1 MTLTVVYAAGSV
13 SAKYYLGLR
22 AGEVHK
28 SKSDALLFI
37 ILCIFVLLLYSQNK
51 SQSIRMDLI

>member
-37 ILCIFVLLLYSQNK
+37 ILCIFLLLHSQNK
-51 SQSIRMDLI
+51 SQSIRIDLI